1 MVVSPQSQVSPNPA
15 RERFLQPSVW
25 LRLALLGL
33 IALGLTGCEENYA
46 VKVDAIHDK
55 RVRLP
60 AGTSYKLIIPP
71 EGAVAGDYDPAETTR
86 MLKSALAARG
96 YFPVD
101 SVSAADVVVTVEVG
115 RTAGRVSFRERE
127 VMTPV
132 SDLYGS
138 DYRRFPGIIPVAMK
152 TEIVP
157 EVVSTKYLT
166 LSARN
171 PGRTDENGNPPE
183 VWNIVVKVEDAGE
196 SLVEYLP
203 VLTAAAMNYL
213 GENTGQQIEVKL
225 GPESEAVQYVVNDPT
240 YDRTLTRP

>member
-1 MVVSPQSQVSPNPA
+1 M
-15 RERFLQPSVW
+15 
-25 LRLALLGL
+25 LRWALC
-33 IALGLTGCEENYA
+33 ALVLFGLTGCEENYQ

-71 EGAVAGDYDPAETTR
+71 KEAVSGDYDPVASER
-86 MLKSALAARG
+86 MIKSALAARG

-101 SVSAADVVVTVEVG
+101 SVSAADLVITVEVG

-152 TEIVP
+152 SQIVP

-171 PGRTDENGNPPE
+171 PQRIDENGKPTE
-183 VWNIVVKVEDAGE
+183 IWNIVVKVEDAGE
-196 SLVEYLP
+196 SLGEYLP
-203 VLTAAAMNYL
+203 ILTAAAMNHM
-213 GENTGQQIEVKL
+213 GENTGEQIEVNL
-225 GPESEAVQYVVNDPT
+225 GPESKEVQYVENDPT
-240 YDRTLTRP
+240 FDRALTGP